1 MDEKEAGELLRNIE
15 GEVSKGNFALRE
27 MGFWK
32 LVDAAKRDKNFAEK
46 FADRIA
52 DIDRK
57 AFKNRAWFT
66 VSLTLGHAV
75 ELLGVILG
83 IALLIAGLFYLDGA
97 GAGISVIL
105 AAAIF
110 SATLH
115 PFAHYVVGRTQGIKF
130 SYYFPDGPALI
141 EPTLKIDYAS
151 YLRAS
156 AKGRALMHLAGPI
169 STSLGPFVV
178 LVLSAIYGIG
188 RIYLAVVLLILLFM
202 ASSEF
207 VPLIAIKLGKPKI
220 LFADFRKS
228 DTIRTLREW
237 NIYKEQSR

>member
-1 MDEKEAGELLRNIE
+1 MDEKEAGELLGRIE
-15 GEVSKGNFALRE
+15 GEVSKGNFALKE

-32 LVDAAKRDKNFAEK
+32 LVDAAKRDKNLAEK
-46 FADRIA
+46 FADRIG

-57 AFKNRAWFT
+57 AFERRAWFT
-66 VSLTLGHAV
+66 VSLTLGHAA
-75 ELLGVILG
+75 ELLGTIAAVIL
-83 IALLIAGLFYLDGA
+83 LIFGLFYLDGA
-97 GAGISVIL
+97 RAGISVVL
-105 AAAIF
+105 AAAILA
-110 SATLH
+110 ATLH
-115 PFAHYVVGRTQGIKF
+115 PFSHYLVGRTQGIKF

-169 STSLGPFVV
+169 STSIGPLVA
-178 LVLSAIYGIG
+178 LVLGAVFGIDK
-188 RIYLAVVLLILLFM
+188 IYLAVVLLILLFTS
-202 ASSEF
+202 SSEF
-207 VPLIAIKLGKPKI
+207 MPLIFLKLGVPKI

-237 NIYKEQSR
+237 KIYKEQSR